1 MCLYVFVSRGCFRH
15 RSALANGL
23 LLLLFV
29 AALLISFRLLLFL
42 SLSLSK
48 IFLSFGFVGKTH
60 APKGWFGCSCS
71 FYSSSSLSLSLF
83 ATSVQE
89 SPLSLSLFSLFPS
102 SRSLSRGVG
111 QTDRQKRFT
120 IWFLRKKNFPRTLS
134 DVFRVLC
141 KTTIILGFHSRNARV
156 PFVTVDFSFFS
167 KQLAHFFPRLR
178 PGQSIRRRRR
188 KKRGERLTRARSFFC
203 PRRRRRR
210 RGSKRER
217 ERERERERD

>member
-1 MCLYVFVSRGCFRH
+1 MFLFF
-15 RSALANGL
+15 
-23 LLLLFV
+23 LLFFFSLSLSLRDERSGI
-29 AALLISFRLLLFL
+29 ASLALSFLSLSFL
-42 SLSLSK
+42 SLSLS
-48 IFLSFGFVGKTH
+48 
-60 APKGWFGCSCS
+60 
-71 FYSSSSLSLSLF
+71 
-83 ATSVQE
+83 
-89 SPLSLSLFSLFPS
+89 
-102 SRSLSRGVG
+102 RRR
-111 QTDRQKRFT
+111 TDRQKRFT

-210 RGSKRER
+210 RGRKRER